1 MIDNLTL
8 LLTHS
13 LILIACVRLLSRRD
27 LDTDHPKEPEGFLS
41 TIRRRQ
47 GGAEGRDDA

>member
-27 LDTDHPKEPEGFLS
+27 LDTDQPTEPRGFLDAV
-41 TIRRRQ
+41 RRK
-47 GGAEGRDDA
+47 DAGDA